1 LGVADAED
9 GLSVQMI
16 GEVLVASGL
25 ITAGQLQRA
34 LNIQQ
39 VEPDRLLGEIL
50 VDMGCLTPEELVS
63 AAIGQLADRIAGH
76 QGRSTLVGQVLV
88 DAKLIN
94 QAQLDSALAYQ
105 QLHGGKLGEILV
117 RLRLASQ
124 PQIETILR
132 HLPQ

>member
-1 LGVADAED
+1 
-9 GLSVQMI
+9 MI
-16 GEVLVASGL
+16 GEALVAGNL

-50 VDMGCLTPEELVS
+50 VDMGCLTPEELV
-63 AAIGQLADRIAGH
+63 ATAISQLADRVAGH
-76 QGRSTLVGQVLV
+76 QTRSSLVGQVLV
-88 DAKLIN
+88 DAKLIS
-94 QAQLDSALAYQ
+94 QTQLDGALAYQ

>member
-1 LGVADAED
+1 LN
-9 GLSVQMI
+9 VQMI
-16 GEVLVASGL
+16 GEVLVANGL

-39 VEPDRLLGEIL
+39 VETDRLLGEIL

-63 AAIGQLADRIAGH
+63 AATTQLADRVAGH

-88 DAKLIN
+88 DAKLIS
-94 QAQLDSALAYQ
+94 QAQLDGALAYQ
-105 QLHGGKLGEILV
+105 SLHGGKLGEILV
-117 RLRLASQ
+117 KLRLASQ

>member
-1 LGVADAED
+1 M
-9 GLSVQMI
+9 QMI
-16 GEVLVASGL
+16 GEVLAANGL
-25 ITAGQLQRA
+25 ITHGQLQRA

-39 VEPDRLLGEIL
+39 IEPDRLLGEIL
-50 VDMGCLTPEELVS
+50 VDMGCLTPEELVA
-63 AAIGQLADRIAGH
+63 AAISQLADRVAGH
-76 QGRSTLVGQVLV
+76 QNRGALVGQVLV
-88 DAKLIN
+88 DAKLIS

-105 QLHGGKLGEILV
+105 EVHGGKLGEILV